1 MRHLY
6 DTRISDRY
14 RIPTYRKMIW
24 DFRKRMD
31 GGNFSSKTN
40 KKIESEINELV
51 LLERREE
58 EEKAI
63 AKGI

>member
-1 MRHLY
+1 MGKLLGH
-6 DTRISDRY
+6 ICSDE
-14 RIPTYRKMIW
+14 KEE
-24 DFRKRMD
+24 FKRNSYIRQLD
-31 GGNFSSKTN
+31 
-40 KKIESEINELV
+40 